1 MLASL
6 PASTSLHR
14 LAGFLT
20 GSLEARLAFAAKD
33 GKYIRDFI
41 SPRVSLKHSTSLL
54 RALQHSQHLQLQ
66 EERVEVV
73 VVCRL
78 SGLAIFSAFLGGKCE
93 SGPWRDVHLCPMWKE
108 VSDTDCLRQVG
119 QC

>member
-66 EERVEVV
+66 EERVEVALNKG
-73 VVCRL
+73 VCQ
-78 SGLAIFSAFLGGKCE
+78 GLLFSVLF
-93 SGPWRDVHLCPMWKE
+93 
-108 VSDTDCLRQVG
+108 
-119 QC
+119 

>member
-33 GKYIRDFI
+33 EKYLELLRDFI

-66 EERVEVV
+66 EERVEVAHNKG
-73 VVCRL
+73 VCR
-78 SGLAIFSAFLGGKCE
+78 GLLFLVFF
-93 SGPWRDVHLCPMWKE
+93 RWK
-108 VSDTDCLRQVG
+108 V
-119 QC
+119 

>member
-20 GSLEARLAFAAKD
+20 GSLEARLTVAED
-33 GKYIRDFI
+33 EEYLRDFI

-66 EERVEVV
+66 EERVEVAHNKG
-73 VVCRL
+73 VCR
-78 SGLAIFSAFLGGKCE
+78 GLLFLVFF
-93 SGPWRDVHLCPMWKE
+93 RWK
-108 VSDTDCLRQVG
+108 V
-119 QC
+119 